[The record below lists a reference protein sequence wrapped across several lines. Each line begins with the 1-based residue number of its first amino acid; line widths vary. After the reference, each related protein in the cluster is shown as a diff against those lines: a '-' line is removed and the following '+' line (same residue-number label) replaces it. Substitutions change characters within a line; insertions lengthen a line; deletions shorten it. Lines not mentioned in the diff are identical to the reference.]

1 MLIKWDTLLVAAALI
16 GGSVLIENS
25 HRVDTGTPD
34 DEIMASA
41 PAACIDTQVTASLV
55 SGGDNSSDVVKDSPA
70 IPPALPAC
78 SDE

>member
-1 MLIKWDTLLVAAALI
+1 MLIKWDTLLVAVALV

-34 DEIMASA
+34 DEVTASA
-41 PAACIDTQVTASLV
+41 PAACVDTQVTASLARD
-55 SGGDNSSDVVKDSPA
+55 GDNSSDVVKDSAA
-70 IPPALPAC
+70 ITPALPAC